1 MSTDLMTRLSNYLA
15 SGTGIYLNLGNKVI
29 TASVHHNH
37 MFPTEI
43 HLRLRTPVVVTSLQE
58 FYRQARL
65 SLTVW
70 DGTCYLGDLTD
81 QEILAHTYYYYPKDH
96 LVYLQK
102 VDPWLEKLTL
112 AHLQEVGPRIEE
124 LSLAYMFA
132 VPLETWTKEVRPRH
146 ERIKAGTLDCSIFK
160 RISPG
165 TEFFFSEPGYP
176 AVTLTLEKFTSPCG
190 AWSDLHYV
198 VTHDQPCGVP
208 VNPAKNRFEHLSH
221 LRNWYRKHVMQVTRK
236 LEGDPMYSV
245 YFATG
250 SHRGLTLGQYLD
262 SKDEKLFLTADKDG
276 KDLFPVGSERFK
288 DWHSTNVKYIEK
300 HILPSS
306 TSDAS
311 TPQNVMAPKHLMDYL
326 LANRSFADLVPEI
339 KTAMLRIALA
349 DRHLAGFPPGY
360 NESCQA
366 FIAGYDPPASN
377 SSATNSSATNSS
389 SNSSSSNSSSSS
401 SSPATTATATAIV
414 DPHTEQITKLQT
426 IIDEQQAYIKHLE
439 EKAKVMRAMIECV
452 M

>member
-1 MSTDLMTRLSNYLA
+1 MSTDLMNRLSDYLT
-15 SGTGIYLNLGNKVI
+15 SGTGIYLDLGNKVI
-29 TASVHHNH
+29 TASVHYNH

-70 DGTCYLGDLTD
+70 DGTCTLGDLTD
-81 QEILAHTYYYYPKDH
+81 QEILARTYYYYHQNEIAYMAD
-96 LVYLQK
+96 
-102 VDPWLEKLTL
+102 
-112 AHLQEVGPRIEE
+112 VGPKGET
-124 LSLAYMFA
+124 LKLAYMFA
-132 VPLETWTKEVRPRH
+132 VPLETWTKDVRPRH

-165 TEFFFSEPGYP
+165 TEFFFSEPGFP

-190 AWSDLHYV
+190 SWSELHYV

-221 LRNWYRKHVMQVTRK
+221 LRNWYRKHVMLGSP
-236 LEGDPMYSV
+236 LEGEPMYSV

-288 DWHSTNVKYIEK
+288 DWHSTNVKYIYT
-300 HILPSS
+300 HHPISP
-306 TSDAS
+306 SDAR
-311 TPQNVMAPKHLMDYL
+311 TPQNVMAPKHLMDYW
-326 LANRSFADLVPEI
+326 LANRSFVDLVPEA
-339 KTAMLRIALA
+339 KVGMLRIALA
-349 DRHLAGFPPGY
+349 NRNASGFPPGY
-360 NESCQA
+360 SESCQA
-366 FIAGYDPPASN
+366 FIDAYNPVTEVTSASSSN
-377 SSATNSSATNSS
+377 SSTNSNSS
-389 SNSSSSNSSSSS
+389 SSTSSSSNSSS
-401 SSPATTATATAIV
+401 AV
-414 DPHTEQITKLQT
+414 VPHAEQITKLQT
-426 IIDEQQAYIKHLE
+426 IIEEQQAYIKHLE
-439 EKAKVMRAMIECV
+439 EKNRVMRAMIGCV